1 MKSIIFL
8 CAIFLTLVSVLSEV
22 QTNYHD
28 AIGIPTA
35 NRIKALE
42 EAIQANRNITIE
54 NRIIGGE
61 LAPLNEYPFFAG
73 LIISLV
79 GTPDP
84 GVCGAS
90 LLSPNRL
97 VTAAHCNFDGIRL
110 AHEFTVVLGSN
121 MLFYGGERIVSR
133 KVIMHPNYRHQF
145 FINDIAM
152 IYLPR
157 NAKITNIVKPIR
169 LPNYLE
175 SWKQFLGFQARSVG
189 FGVTT
194 DGHTLVNP
202 DSLLKHITLQVVDN
216 SQCQLKNDLNRP
228 NYDILCTSGYGGV
241 GLCHGDSGG
250 PLYTIDET
258 STDKSIFLIGIN
270 SYKYGPTCTG
280 GTGYTRVT
288 SYMHFIALH
297 LNN

>member
-8 CAIFLTLVSVLSEV
+8 FAIFLTLVFVLSEV

-79 GTPDP
+79 GTRSLS
-84 GVCGAS
+84 VCGAS

-97 VTAAHCNFDGIRL
+97 VTAAHCKTDGVKL
-110 AHEFTVVLGSN
+110 ARKFTVVLGSN
-121 MLFYGGERIVSR
+121 KLYTGGERIVTR
-133 KVIMHPNYRHQF
+133 QVIEHPYYTYRPLIH
-145 FINDIAM
+145 DIAI
-152 IYLPR
+152 IYLSR

-175 SWKQFLGFQARSVG
+175 SWKQFLGFSAVAIG
-189 FGVTT
+189 FGRTREEQNTSIEPRVLN
-194 DGHTLVNP
+194 HV
-202 DSLLKHITLQVVDN
+202 KLQVV
-216 SQCQLKNDLNRP
+216 QCPLKNGSNRLNI
-228 NYDILCTSGYGGV
+228 DILCTTGYGGA
-241 GLCHGDSGG
+241 GICFGDSGG
-250 PLYTIDET
+250 PLIINDVTGNP
-258 STDKSIFLIGIN
+258 FLV
-270 SYKYGPTCTG
+270 SY
-280 GTGYTRVT
+280 
-288 SYMHFIALH
+288 
-297 LNN
+297 